1 MGGLGKHM
9 KITGTTSL
17 IAVAAI
23 SGVPFFSGFFSKDA
37 ILAHVFTSELASGYG
52 KYLLYAVLLFTAV
65 LTAFYMFRWYYLV
78 FAGEERITPTARR
91 YLHESPQ
98 VMTVPLMILAVLS
111 VIAGYIGLPEFA
123 FPNAIAGWLE
133 RPTVATFS
141 HPPVW
146 AEWLLILASVLA
158 AALGLFLGYL
168 LYHKG
173 GKLSVG
179 RLTLKLPMATAD
191 LRTGPIVTAAKPAT
205 SQTDLRSGPVVRP
218 RTQSAPL
225 ASRLLAGLRGA
236 SSSALGFDA
245 LYKRLF
251 TRSGERL
258 AEGLGE
264 VDQEVLDRGAGRSV
278 SFNNL
283 GKSVAELQS
292 GLVRAYA
299 LLMLVGLAALV
310 LVVVF
315 TQVVG

>member
-1 MGGLGKHM
+1 MVHLGGGL
-9 KITGTTSL
+9 
-17 IAVAAI
+17 
-23 SGVPFFSGFFSKDA
+23 
-37 ILAHVFTSELASGYG
+37 
-52 KYLLYAVLLFTAV
+52 VL
-65 LTAFYMFRWYYLV
+65 
-78 FAGEERITPTARR
+78 
-91 YLHESPQ
+91 
-98 VMTVPLMILAVLS
+98 
-111 VIAGYIGLPEFA
+111 
-123 FPNAIAGWLE
+123 AGWLE

-168 LYHKG
+168 RYHKG
-173 GKLSVG
+173 GELALG
-179 RLTLKLPMATAD
+179 RFTLKLPAAGTESPAPRAD
-191 LRTGPIVTAAKPAT
+191 PRA
-205 SQTDLRSGPVVRP
+205 GPVVRP
-218 RTQSAPL
+218 QAKP
-225 ASRLLAGLRGA
+225 ASFVARLVGGLRGA